1 MIGFASSPDLRAQV
15 VARWVRGDAGPLP
28 PSLPQPSVDL
38 LVIPGRGLWLAG
50 AEQVARQ
57 GVLPP
62 GGKLIGFRL
71 RPGAC
76 LAWFG
81 VAADEI
87 PIGGAPIEELL
98 GARDARALE
107 AGRLTA
113 KREPDALM
121 ARVVRAMAERPELTV
136 AEHADLAC
144 LSERQL
150 RWRFGQA
157 VGLGPKAYL
166 RVTRLHRAV
175 ESAGEALRLGRPPH
189 WADIAARHGF
199 YDQPHLLAEFRRV
212 AGCPPGRFLQA
223 TAARPSSPSAD
234 DQH

>member
-1 MIGFASSPDLRAQV
+1 MIGFTPSPGLRAHV
-15 VARWVRGDAGPLP
+15 VARWVRDGVGPLP
-28 PSLPQPSVDL
+28 PSLPEPAVDL
-38 LVIPGRGLWLAG
+38 LVMPGRGLWLAG

-57 GVLPP
+57 GHLPQ
-62 GGKLIGFRL
+62 GGKLVGFRL

-87 PIGGAPIEELL
+87 PLGGAPIADLL
-98 GARDARALE
+98 GTRDARALE
-107 AGRLTA
+107 AGHLEA

-121 ARVVRAMAERPELTV
+121 RQVVRAMAERPELTV
-136 AEHADLAC
+136 AEQADLAC

-150 RWRFGQA
+150 RRRFGQA

-175 ESAGEALRLGRPPH
+175 DAARAALERGKPPH

-199 YDQPHLLAEFRRV
+199 YDQPHLLAEFRRA
-212 AGCPPGRFLQA
+212 AGCPPGRFFQA
-223 TAARPSSPSAD
+223 TAAPPSSRSAD